1 MVRGRALTRGLLR
14 QTEGAPVE
22 MDTVMVGSVALVVVL
37 VRSVRDARVLGL
49 CAVAYALWPD
59 LGMSVGAR

>member
-1 MVRGRALTRGLLR
+1 VNGTRPGFNPALLR

-37 VRSVRDARVLGL
+37 VRSVRDARFW
-49 CAVAYALWPD
+49 AYALWHD